1 MRDNTMSNDLKRYNI
16 MMSIN
21 NNNKEIEHIDKTIKD
36 NYKKIKDY
44 NDCKDKKKGF
54 IFGVI
59 LSSCFFGLALSTEL
73 ITFINQTI
81 FKIPFLTLGS
91 LSLVGIT
98 LPKFIYLVK
107 RNGFRN
113 VDINRLNK
121 NNNSLYEA
129 RNHLVNINKWSKQ
142 KLKQVEKEIELE
154 KNMISPIQNNYDNEI
169 VHEDIKIYVKK
180 KGFK

>member
-1 MRDNTMSNDLKRYNI
+1 MSNDLKRYNI

-44 NDCKDKKKGF
+44 NDCKDKKKEF

-129 RNHLVNINKWSKQ
+129 RNHLVNINKWSKEQ
-142 KLKQVEKEIELE
+142 LKQVEKEIELE